1 MKNFACTLLLIV
13 SFFHGQTQSTATLP
27 CSQNPVYRQFDF
39 WIGDWDVYNLK
50 GARAGTSHV
59 ERLLDSC
66 VVLEN
71 WTSAQAG
78 YAGKSYNTYN
88 SVTGKWQ
95 QYWVDNKGGITEYF
109 DGHFEKNSMILQ
121 TSNTKQPNGS
131 FLIQKMT
138 FFHINDDTVRQL
150 GENSTDGGQTWKT
163 AFDLTYKR
171 KSK

>member
-1 MKNFACTLLLIV
+1 MKKNFLCLILV
-13 SFFHGQTQSTATLP
+13 TCFFSGFTQSNSTLS

-50 GARAGTSHV
+50 GALAGTSHV

-66 VVLEN
+66 VILEN
-71 WTSAQAG
+71 WTSTQAG

-88 SVTGKWQ
+88 TATGRWQ
-95 QYWVDNKGGITEYF
+95 QYWVDNRGGVTEYF
-109 DGHFEKNSMILQ
+109 DGHFENNTMILQ
-121 TSNTKQPNGS
+121 TSNNKQPGGGY
-131 FLIQKMT
+131 LIQKMT
-138 FFHINDDTVRQL
+138 FFHLNDDTVRQF

-171 KSK
+171 KK

>member
-1 MKNFACTLLLIV
+1 MKKLIFCLLFLSGFV
-13 SFFHGQTQSTATLP
+13 TARTQTRSAIP

-39 WIGDWDVYNLK
+39 WIGDWDVFNLT
-50 GARAGTSHV
+50 GVRAGTSHV

-66 VVLEN
+66 VILEN

-88 SVTGKWQ
+88 VSTGKWQ
-95 QYWVDNKGGITEYF
+95 QYWVDNKGGVTEYF
-109 DGHFEKNSMILQ
+109 NGHFEKNTMILQ
-121 TSNTKQPNGS
+121 TNNTKQPNGS

-138 FFHINDDTVRQL
+138 FFHLNDDKVRQL

-163 AFDLTYKR
+163 VFDLTYKR
-171 KSK
+171 KK